1 MLSPLVQE
9 PFVQLDVVAS
19 DWEDAVRTAVAP
31 LVGAGLATQV
41 YVDDIV
47 RGAKELGPYFVLAP
61 RVAMPH
67 ARPDRGAL
75 GNGIGVVRLAEPV
88 EFGSEANDPVSY
100 LFPLVAADDGGHLQA
115 LMSLAELLSDE
126 SFYEGLDKAETA
138 GEVLDLIREKEG
150 GL

>member
-1 MLSPLVQE
+1 MLSALVQE
-9 PFVQLDVVAS
+9 PFVQLDVAAR

-31 LVGAGLATQV
+31 LVEAGLATQA

-67 ARPDRGAL
+67 ARPDQGAL

>member
-1 MLSPLVQE
+1 MLSALVQE
-9 PFVQLDVVAS
+9 PFVQLDVVAR

-31 LVGAGLATQV
+31 FVEAGIATQG

-61 RVAMPH
+61 HVAMPH
-67 ARPDRGAL
+67 TRPDQGAL

-100 LFPLVAADDGGHLQA
+100 LFPLVAADDGGHLQT
-115 LMSLAELLSDE
+115 LMSLAELLGDE
-126 SFYEGLDKAETA
+126 GFYVGLDEAETA

>member
-1 MLSPLVQE
+1 MLSSLVQE

-31 LVGAGLATQV
+31 LVGAGLATQA

-67 ARPDRGAL
+67 ARPDQGAL

>member
-1 MLSPLVQE
+1 MLSALVQE
-9 PFVQLDVVAS
+9 PFVQLDVVAR

-31 LVGAGLATQV
+31 FVEAGIATQG

-61 RVAMPH
+61 HVAMPH
-67 ARPDRGAL
+67 
-75 GNGIGVVRLAEPV
+75 GIGVVRLAEPV

-115 LMSLAELLSDE
+115 LMSLAELLGDE
-126 SFYEGLDKAETA
+126 GFYVGLDEAETA